1 MNFFSFLFYFATL
14 KIESQ
19 DSSKCF
25 LTISTGIQGFE
36 YKGHIVQWS
45 AASDQQTNSYK
56 LIGINPDTEPPSQ
69 FMSDMTWACNDGLNV
84 GAKACILPLSYG
96 YCDKSSVAGMN

>member
-1 MNFFSFLFYFATL
+1 MNIY
-14 KIESQ
+14 
-19 DSSKCF
+19 
-25 LTISTGIQGFE
+25 LTISTGLQGFA
-36 YKGHIVQWS
+36 YKGPLVQRS
-45 AASDQQTNSYK
+45 AASDQQTPSYK

-69 FMSDMTWACNDGLNV
+69 FMPDKTWACNDGLGV